1 MKTLVVDVHAHYV
14 PQLAFDRF
22 DAHAA
27 QFPGITLKR
36 DGKANR
42 MQFPGTEMTRP
53 ITPKLSDLAER
64 VRWMD
69 EKGID
74 HQLLGLWTDLEG
86 YELPPQEGLA
96 WSRYINDCAYEELRD
111 QPRFTPLAS
120 VPLQDGALA
129 AEVLGEAMERG
140 FGGAMIGTQP
150 NGIRGGNL
158 DDPSLDPFWETASK
172 LGAALFLHPM
182 FVCGEPRLEDYE
194 LVNVAGRLADSTI
207 AVSRLMFS
215 GHLLRFPGV
224 KLVMAH
230 GGAALPYAM
239 GRLGRNYD
247 AFPGKFADPRKGFEM
262 LFFDSCVFEPAAL
275 EYLIKR
281 ASPEQVML
289 GSDIP
294 FHIGD
299 PDPRKVI
306 EGAYLRDADRSAIL
320 GGNAQRIFRV
330 RKDCWCRSPA

>member
-1 MKTLVVDVHAHYV
+1 
-14 PQLAFDRF
+14 
-22 DAHAA
+22 
-27 QFPGITLKR
+27 
-36 DGKANR
+36 

-86 YELPPQEGLA
+86 YELPPEEGLA
-96 WSRYINDCAYEELRD
+96 WSRYINDCAYEELHD

-158 DDPSLDPFWETASK
+158 DDPSLDPFWATASK

-194 LVNVAGRLADSTI
+194 LVNVAWRT
-207 AVSRLMFS
+207 
-215 GHLLRFPGV
+215 
-224 KLVMAH
+224 
-230 GGAALPYAM
+230 AALHCPTPWADLVAITM
-239 GRLGRNYD
+239 RFLANLPIRARDLKCCFSTPACLSRPRLNT
-247 AFPGKFADPRKGFEM
+247 
-262 LFFDSCVFEPAAL
+262 
-275 EYLIKR
+275 
-281 ASPEQVML
+281 
-289 GSDIP
+289 
-294 FHIGD
+294 
-299 PDPRKVI
+299 
-306 EGAYLRDADRSAIL
+306 
-320 GGNAQRIFRV
+320 
-330 RKDCWCRSPA
+330 